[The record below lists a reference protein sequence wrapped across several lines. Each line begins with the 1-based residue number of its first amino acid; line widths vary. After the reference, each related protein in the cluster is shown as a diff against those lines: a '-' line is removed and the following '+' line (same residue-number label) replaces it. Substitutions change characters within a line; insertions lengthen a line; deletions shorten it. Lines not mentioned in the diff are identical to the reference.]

1 MNKVRKWIKLAEK
14 NRTKMGKKRRTFSAK
29 QKKEIALAAIR
40 ERESMS
46 TIASKYSVH
55 PNQVSQWKK
64 EALLGLEQVFVDKR
78 KHQRE
83 LKAQVSLQ
91 EELYSEIGRLKMEL
105 KWLKKKVGELE

>member
-1 MNKVRKWIKLAEK
+1 
-14 NRTKMGKKRRTFSAK
+14 MGKKRRTFSSK

-46 TIASKYSVH
+46 AIASKYSVH

-64 EALLGLEQVFVDKR
+64 TALQGLEQAFIDKR
-78 KHQRE
+78 KQE
-83 LKAQVSLQ
+83 KALLEQTKLT

-105 KWLKKKVGELE
+105 KWLKKKVDEFE